1 MQVHIY
7 IYIFSSFHYYA
18 KSLLLCNSLLC
29 AVNIWVNSV
38 DAILKLPLL
47 SSSVSS
53 VQFSCSVMSD
63 SLWPQGLERAR
74 PPYALP
80 TLRAFLDS
88 CPSSQWCHPTISSSV
103 IHVSSCLQSFPAS
116 ESFPVSQFFSSGGQS
131 IGISA
136 SASVLP
142 VTIHDWFPSNTNIVL
157 MFSCRILNDW
167 TITIILTSYT
177 SGITRFSLFTVLVP
191 FTSIFVKEMEMVT
204 KPL

>member
-1 MQVHIY
+1 MKFVIHTRDNLHDS
-7 IYIFSSFHYYA
+7 FSQF
-18 KSLLLCNSLLC
+18 
-29 AVNIWVNSV
+29 
-38 DAILKLPLL
+38 
-47 SSSVSS
+47 SS
-53 VQFSCSVMSD
+53 VQLLSHVRLFVTPRTGACQASH
-63 SLWPQGLERAR
+63 P
-74 PPYALP
+74 LP

-88 CPSSQWCHPTISSSV
+88 CPSSQWCHPTVSSSV

>member
-1 MQVHIY
+1 MHLHV
-7 IYIFSSFHYYA
+7 
-18 KSLLLCNSLLC
+18 C
-29 AVNIWVNSV
+29 ACS
-38 DAILKLPLL
+38 K
-47 SSSVSS
+47 
-53 VQFSCSVMSD
+53 VQFSHSVVSD
-63 SLWPQGLERAR
+63 PLRSRGLQHTR
-74 PPYALP
+74 PPCP
-80 TLRAFLDS
+80 SPIPRAYLKS
-88 CPSSQWCHPTISSSV
+88 CPLRQWCHPTISPSV
-103 IHVSSCLQSFPAS
+103 IPFSSHLQSFSAS